1 MCEFCKAEVNQRNA
15 VINGSRDKMSLDKD
29 NELEIVVNVNSRALY
44 DYFSILYCPLCGRSL
59 EGRQMK
65 KITQEYVEGV
75 KDYNGL
81 TVIKAPVVSE
91 AVADWFEENKN
102 DLGLEIWMYIYNFN
116 KHKNE
121 CDSFCMFMNDKS
133 GKQLETLVFMQYGYY
148 VQKEV
153 SE

>member
-1 MCEFCKAEVNQRNA
+1 
-15 VINGSRDKMSLDKD
+15 
-29 NELEIVVNVNSRALY
+29 
-44 DYFSILYCPLCGRSL
+44 
-59 EGRQMK
+59 MK

-81 TVIKAPVVSE
+81 TVIKTPVVSE

-102 DLGLEIWMYIYNFN
+102 DLGLEIWMYIYNFD